1 MNPSMGLGGVVR
13 AKRLARTVAD
23 TPAGKGRRK
32 GSRWRGGNAQRGGI
46 EVPER
51 AKDRR
56 DRSARHRRCMAVAG
70 VIAGLAVLAGGV
82 AQAVPVRTGH
92 TQAELLAEVA
102 SVKPGQAFTVGLSL
116 TPDPG
121 WHTYWINP
129 GDAGKPARIRW
140 DAPEGLEFG
149 ELAFPAP
156 GFVPFMGLM
165 SYGYNEPTL
174 LLAEATQTAPPVGGM
189 LAIKA
194 RASWLVCDDKLCI
207 PERADLSLEI
217 PVAGEPFIGEGA
229 AGEPPAE
236 SGDWR
241 FAAFAEARALL
252 PQPVGW
258 TAAFHESDGEIVFE
272 LATPLSLERAAG
284 LYLFPEAEGMI
295 DHTAPQQID
304 VWPDRVRVAVPA
316 GPRAARYQDTGLVLS
331 MEMAGAPRQA
341 FGLSARRSQGPA
353 EHGGAAVMSLTA
365 APGGEA
371 AAGGGGGGR
380 GAGGGSSAGMVSSAG
395 SAAAAGGGAVS
406 PAGFSA
412 AAFWQAVVFAI
423 LGGLILNLMPCV
435 LPILSLKALGVAQ
448 MAGEK
453 PAAARRSGLQ
463 YLAGVLAS
471 FLVFA
476 ALIIALRQAGEAV
489 GWAFHM
495 QNPLIVAVLA
505 LLMVA
510 VGLNLLGVFEVGSS
524 LGALGGKAARGRSG
538 EFFTGILAVLVA
550 TPCTAPFMAPALGY
564 AIVQPPAVTAGVFLA
579 LGLGF
584 ALPYCVVAFLPGA
597 RRLLPRPGA
606 WMVSFRQALAFPM
619 LATAIWLYWVLG
631 NQAGID
637 ALALALISALA
648 LGLAAFGWRRLAGEG
663 VSRPWRTVSVAAL
676 LVVAASLWALPRISV
691 APGDAG
697 PAAGEIVWSETALDE
712 LRAEQRPVFA
722 YFTADWCIT
731 CKVNERVA
739 LQSGAVKDFFA
750 RQGIQVMVGDWTNED
765 PRITEVLQRHG
776 RAGVPLYLYFGPGA
790 SEALVLPQLLT
801 PGLVIESIE
810 AA

>member
-1 MNPSMGLGGVVR
+1 MPILRVCASRSLFARSPLAGGAIPGLVPPSMAPTLPR
-13 AKRLARTVAD
+13 E
-23 TPAGKGRRK
+23 
-32 GSRWRGGNAQRGGI
+32 GNAHRGGI
-46 EVPER
+46 EAPER
-51 AKDRR
+51 AKGKRN
-56 DRSARHRRCMAVAG
+56 RSVRHRRCMVVAG
-70 VIAGLAVLAGGV
+70 LVAGLAVLAGGV
-82 AQAVPVRTGH
+82 AQAAPVRAGH

-174 LLAEATQTAPPVGGM
+174 LLAEATQIAPPAGAM

-217 PVAGEPFIGEGA
+217 PVADENPA
-229 AGEPPAE
+229 APPPAE
-236 SGDWR
+236 SESWR
-241 FAAFAEARALL
+241 AAAFAEARALL

-258 TAAFHESDGEIVFE
+258 SAAFHEAAGEVVFD
-272 LATPLSLERAAG
+272 LATPLSLEDAAS
-284 LYLFPEAEGMI
+284 LYLFPEAQGMI
-295 DHTAPQQID
+295 DHTAPQRID
-304 VWPDRVRVAVPA
+304 IGSDRVRVAVPV
-316 GPRAARYQDTGLVLS
+316 GPRVARYQNTGLVLS
-331 MEMAGAPRQA
+331 MAMDGAPTQS
-341 FGLSARRSQGPA
+341 FSLSAQRSDAPA
-353 EHGGAAVMSLTA
+353 EGDGGALLSMSVAPGGGADGGGGHGDAVGGGAAL
-365 APGGEA
+365 
-371 AAGGGGGGR
+371 
-380 GAGGGSSAGMVSSAG
+380 
-395 SAAAAGGGAVS
+395 GGGAVS

-412 AAFWQAVVFAI
+412 AAFWQAAVFAV

-448 MAGEK
+448 MSGEK

-495 QNPLIVAVLA
+495 QNPLIVAALA

-510 VGLNLLGVFEVGSS
+510 VGLSLLGVFEVGSG

-564 AIVQPPAVTAGVFLA
+564 AIVQPPAATAAVFLA

-606 WMVSFRQALAFPM
+606 WMTSFRQALAFPM

-648 LGLAAFGWRRLAGEG
+648 LGLAAFGWRRMAGEG
-663 VSRPWRTVSVAAL
+663 VSRPWRAASVAAL
-676 LVVAASLWALPRISV
+676 LVVAASLWALPRIAV

-697 PAAGEIVWSETALDE
+697 PPAGEIAWSEAALGE

-776 RAGVPLYLYFGPGA
+776 RAGVPLYLYFGSGA

>member
-1 MNPSMGLGGVVR
+1 MPGMP
-13 AKRLARTVAD
+13 AFRLK
-23 TPAGKGRRK
+23 P
-32 GSRWRGGNAQRGGI
+32 N
-46 EVPER
+46 
-51 AKDRR
+51 
-56 DRSARHRRCMAVAG
+56 AVA
-70 VIAGLAVLAGGV
+70 VGLACALAMLSAGF
-82 AQAVPVRTGH
+82 AQAAPVRTGH
-92 TQAELLAEVA
+92 TQAELLAETE
-102 SVKPGQAFTVGLSL
+102 SVQSGQPFTVGLSL

-129 GDAGKPARIRW
+129 GDAGKPAQVRW
-140 DAPEGLEFG
+140 DATEGLEFG

-156 GFVPFMGLM
+156 GFVPFMGMM
-165 SYGYNEPTL
+165 SYGYNAPTL
-174 LLAEATQTAPPVGGM
+174 LLADVTQTAPLAGGA

-217 PVAGEPFIGEGA
+217 PVVAERPSAGAVSAGSDALVAQGFPAFSSGQDARLGA
-229 AGEPPAE
+229 A
-236 SGDWR
+236 SKSWR
-241 FAAFAEARALL
+241 AAVFAEARALL
-252 PQPVGW
+252 PQPAGW
-258 TAAFHESDGEIVFE
+258 SAAFHESGGEVVFE
-272 LATPLSLERAAG
+272 LGTPLSLEGAAS
-284 LYLFPEAEGMI
+284 LYLFPEAQGMI
-295 DHTAPQQID
+295 DHTAPQRID
-304 VWPDRVRVAVPA
+304 IWSDRVRVAVPA
-316 GPRAARYQDTGLVLS
+316 GPRVARYQNTGLVLS
-331 MEMAGAPRQA
+331 MATDGAPLQAFSLFAQRSEGTAGAS
-341 FGLSARRSQGPA
+341 GDVLTSLS
-353 EHGGAAVMSLTA
+353 V
-365 APGGEA
+365 APGA
-371 AAGGGGGGR
+371 
-380 GAGGGSSAGMVSSAG
+380 
-395 SAAAAGGGAVS
+395 AAAAGGGASAGMSSTAAGGGSGSGDGAGAVGGG
-406 PAGFSA
+406 GFSA

-476 ALIIALRQAGEAV
+476 AVIIALRQAGEAV

-495 QNPLIVAVLA
+495 QNPLIVAALA

-510 VGLNLLGVFEVGSS
+510 VGLNLLGVFEVGSG

-564 AIVQPPAVTAGVFLA
+564 AIVQPPVVTAGVFLA

-584 ALPYCVVAFLPGA
+584 ALPYCVVAFLPA
-597 RRLLPRPGA
+597 ACRLLPRPGA

-637 ALALALISALA
+637 ALALALVSALA
-648 LGLAAFGWRRLAGEG
+648 LGLAAFGWRRMAGER
-663 VSRPWRTVSVAAL
+663 VSRPWRAASVAAL
-676 LVVAASLWALPRISV
+676 LVVAASLWAVPRIAV

-790 SEALVLPQLLT
+790 AEALVLPQLLT